1 MINNVRNINVQWS
14 FPLWEQHNI
23 LLRTDRIFSEG
34 YLLGFKQCIRTKQE
48 RKRKEI
54 KGERKK
60 KQRNRNSRRI

>member
-1 MINNVRNINVQWS
+1 MS
-14 FPLWEQHNI
+14 SDLCPLWEQHNI

-34 YLLGFKQCIRTKQE
+34 SLLGFKQCIRTKQE

-60 KQRNRNSRRI
+60 KAKK